1 MSLLPNDYFGWCCTT
16 FNSPPESEEERKL
29 EAGWR
34 RTRVAEQ
41 EKEALA
47 FVASKH
53 AKFRSKIG
61 VVATPQ
67 TPSCLSWC
75 GADGVLAIG
84 SAGGQVAFA
93 HGPAI
98 SAIDNTLS
106 TLGGVSSCQ
115 WLQQDSSELF
125 LAGTSETTV
134 HIFNTVKSTQLAA
147 WRPFVP
153 AVGQRSPVITCWNKQ
168 LLFTSGN
175 VPFIRAWDLTRE
187 HGIFDLATSVN
198 AGVTTLCDVG
208 GNGLIA
214 GFGSGTVKFFDP
226 REGLEAS
233 KDLVGFTSCTIGLA
247 VPLTSPNSVVAASR
261 DGKVNIWDLRSGSS
275 KQCSPMRSFATKV
288 KSEVSAFALHSVAPI
303 LACGYLEQIHL
314 YNLNGEQLRVIRY
327 HEGFLEERIG
337 PISALAFHPHKLV
350 VAAAS
355 TDKYVSVWS
364 E

>member
-16 FNSPPESEEERKL
+16 FNSPSEAEEESRL
-29 EAGWR
+29 EIAWR
-34 RTRVAEQ
+34 RARVAEQ

-61 VVATPQ
+61 VVSTPQ

-75 GADGVLAIG
+75 GADGTLAIG
-84 SAGGQVAFA
+84 MSGGQVAFA
-93 HGPAI
+93 RGPAI
-98 SAIDNTLS
+98 ASIENTLATS
-106 TLGGVSSCQ
+106 GGVSSSQ
-115 WLQQDSSELF
+115 FLYKDSSELF
-125 LAGTSETTV
+125 LAGTNETTV
-134 HIFNTVKSTQLAA
+134 HIFNTSKNTQLAA

-153 AVGQRSPVITCWNKQ
+153 AVGQRSPVITCWNHQ

-187 HGIFDLATSVN
+187 HGVFDLATSVN
-198 AGVTTLCDVG
+198 AGVTAMCDVG

-214 GFGSGTVKFFDP
+214 GFGSGVVKFFDP
-226 REGLEAS
+226 REGLDIS
-233 KDLVGFTSCTIGLA
+233 KDLAGFTTCAIGLA
-247 VPLTSPNSVVAASR
+247 VPSTSPNSVVAASR
-261 DGKVNIWDLRSGSS
+261 DGKVSIWDLRSGST
-275 KQCSPMRSFATKV
+275 KQCSPMKTFATKN
-288 KSEVSAFALHSVAPI
+288 KSEVSAFALHSVAPV

-337 PISALAFHPHKLV
+337 PISALAFHPHKMV